1 MQFIIKR
8 AFAAFVLAGVVFAAS
23 ELKFDPLPAPVSL
36 NAVTGFR
43 THSQFLVFSFMGLGA
58 KGTPDAITAESYVLD
73 LNGAGWS
80 PIKPVPGL
88 AGRIA
93 AMAAS
98 VRSNVFVLGGYVV
111 DSKGRGTA
119 IPDVSLYEPH
129 ANRWL
134 READIPVSVGDAVI
148 GTYEDRYIYLV
159 GGRGNSGPVSDVQVF
174 DVEKNKWSAAT
185 PLPGPAVFGH
195 AGALVDDT
203 IVFIGGAARNAAT
216 EGPRYVLASEGW
228 MGKIDH
234 HDHSKIQWSK
244 LPDHPG
250 TANFHIAVGGS
261 DKDRM
266 IYFAGG
272 ANTLYDLKGVGPD
285 GKPVEPSPMLF
296 SFNLHTGKWET
307 ISENISNPVM
317 DESSLIV
324 TSEGLLVVGGME
336 KGQQVTARV
345 TVLPKVAKA
354 K

>member
-1 MQFIIKR
+1 MRLFDR
-8 AFAAFVLAGVVFAAS
+8 RFFTAFLLVGVVFAAS

-58 KGTPDAITAESYVLD
+58 KRESDAITAQSYVLD

-80 PIKPVPGL
+80 AIKPVPGTV
-88 AGRIA
+88 GRIA

-111 DSKGRGTA
+111 DPHA
-119 IPDVSLYEPH
+119 IGIAVPDVSLYEPH

-134 READIPVSVGDAVI
+134 READIPVPVGDAVI
-148 GTYEDRYIYLV
+148 GTYQDRYIYLV
-159 GGRGNSGPVSDVQVF
+159 GGRSNNGPVSDVQVF

-185 PLPGPAVFGH
+185 PLSGAAVFGH

-203 IVFIGGAARNAAT
+203 IVYVGGATRST
-216 EGPRYVLASEGW
+216 EGPRYVLSSECW

-234 HDHSKIQWSK
+234 HDHNKIQWSK
-244 LPDHPG
+244 LPNHPG
-250 TANFHIAVGGS
+250 TANFHIAAGGS

-266 IYFAGG
+266 IFFAGG
-272 ANTLYDLKGVGPD
+272 ADALYDLKGMGAD
-285 GKPVEPSPMLF
+285 GKPVEPSPVLF
-296 SFNLHTGKWET
+296 AFNLHDGKWET
-307 ISENISNPVM
+307 ISENTLSPVM
-317 DESSLIV
+317 DQSTLIV
-324 TSEGLLVVGGME
+324 TSEGLLVVGGMG
-336 KGQQVTARV
+336 KGQQATAAV
-345 TVLPKVAKA
+345 TVLPKVGKA